1 MHEGN
6 VGISL
11 QVIWNGTFFQSW
23 LSPCRKQGISLPC
36 QRGKPDELR
45 RLFLILIYCLIV
57 CSNQQGKQRRS
68 SWSHARILFSF
79 GTLLQQQLGIFL
91 QHCAPEL
98 SAGNTLCRIPQSC
111 WNIVCPLST
120 SCRAHLT
127 LPCSLLGASIPSA
140 AQQVIQA
147 WSGLRSR
154 PLTFSK
160 KGTHPASAVV
170 GV

>member
-57 CSNQQGKQRRS
+57 CSNQQGKQWRS
-68 SWSHARILFSF
+68 SWSHARMLFSF

-98 SAGNTLCRIPQSC
+98 SAGNTLSHTSELLKHCVPSLHLLQSS
-111 WNIVCPLST
+111 PDP
-120 SCRAHLT
+120 A
-127 LPCSLLGASIPSA
+127 LLL
-140 AQQVIQA
+140 A
-147 WSGLRSR
+147 WSFNPLGSPTGHSSLVR
-154 PLTFSK
+154 PK
-160 KGTHPASAVV
+160 KPSSYI
-170 GV
+170 